1 MTANGRMSPTARRP
15 RAAIAAWCITRNL
28 RFSRG
33 GYSAGHSRTN
43 VGPRRNGVTCNV
55 RARGYMTADPRQPV
69 SSHKVLDALVKPLVW
84 LFAGV
89 AKIYR
94 VFDRP
99 DWKKKA

>member
-1 MTANGRMSPTARRP
+1 MANGRMSPTARRP
-15 RAAIAAWCITRNL
+15 RAAIAAWCIGTNS
-28 RFSRG
+28 RFSKG

-43 VGPRRNGVTCNV
+43 AGLRRNGVICNV
-55 RARGYMTADPRQPV
+55 RGRGYMIADPRQPV
-69 SSHKVLDALVKPLVW
+69 SSHKVLDVMLKPLVW

-94 VFDRP
+94 LFDRP